1 MNKCDIR
8 KKIKVLDEQGCPP
21 GAATYTDEGELIV
34 GRQEAVYC
42 FSREGRYVMG
52 VVVCG
57 CVWLCV
63 VVYCFLR
70 EDMYVVCM
78 LGGFGGDVGAFVCMC
93 VCVFVFECVCLHVLV
108 YVCARSQQGGHV

>member
-63 VVYCFLR
+63 VVCGCVWL
-70 EDMYVVCM
+70 CT
-78 LGGFGGDVGAFVCMC
+78 AF
-93 VCVFVFECVCLHVLV
+93 
-108 YVCARSQQGGHV
+108 